1 MKDPYASEE
10 ETKALLVPDTRTHSM
25 KHLDAL
31 LESRGAWEQGADPY
45 TVLYGIA
52 LEILDGIKN
61 PINLFYRT
69 EDEMYDYLKSKL
81 DSLKH
86 PEASHERE
94 KNERL

>member
-1 MKDPYASEE
+1 MNDPYASEE

-52 LEILDGIKN
+52 LDILNGV
-61 PINLFYRT
+61 
-69 EDEMYDYLKSKL
+69 
-81 DSLKH
+81 KH
-86 PEASHERE
+86 PKQCWRCGDMDPKFIAECMVPACDM
-94 KNERL
+94 KGKP

>member
-1 MKDPYASEE
+1 MNDPYASEE

-52 LEILDGIKN
+52 LDILQGKGK
-61 PINLFYRT
+61 P
-69 EDEMYDYLKSKL
+69 
-81 DSLKH
+81 
-86 PEASHERE
+86 
-94 KNERL
+94 